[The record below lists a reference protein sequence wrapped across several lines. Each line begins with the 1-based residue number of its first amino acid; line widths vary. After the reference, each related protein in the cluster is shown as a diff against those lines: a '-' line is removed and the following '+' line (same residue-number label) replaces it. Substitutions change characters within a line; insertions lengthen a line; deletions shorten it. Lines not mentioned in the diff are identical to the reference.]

1 MRVYWQYPT
10 KTLFNICSSRFGGRE
25 FKKCRGAVLTAL
37 RQDQF
42 EGVVIGL
49 AVGDALGAAWE
60 GLDPYLIY
68 KLGPADKIVAHD
80 GGETIFYTDDTQM
93 TIGIVQALL
102 DRGEIEK
109 HALAKH
115 FAANYHPD
123 RAYGQG
129 ARQIINAIGAGDDW
143 ERVAAE
149 VFQGKGSLGNGAAMR
164 VAPLGLYFAPD
175 LDVVARQAALSASP
189 THCHEIGVD
198 GARLMAVAAALAAMS
213 NGQPFQRDMFL
224 HELLSVAQTE
234 ECQWQIGHAMKL
246 GPLDS
251 LGSFGNSLE
260 AHRSVMTSIMCFAN
274 APDSYCEAVSRAIGQ
289 GNDVDT
295 LAAMAGA
302 LSGARLG
309 ISAIPPRL
317 IESLEDGEQGKTFLL
332 ELAGRLYKHHTR
344 R

>member
-1 MRVYWQYPT
+1 M
-10 KTLFNICSSRFGGRE
+10 
-25 FKKCRGAVLTAL
+25 TAL

-42 EGVVIGL
+42 AGVVIGL
-49 AVGDALGAAWE
+49 AVADALGAAWE
-60 GLDPYLIY
+60 GLARDLIF
-68 KLGPADKIVAHD
+68 KLGPADKIVAHES
-80 GGETIFYTDDTQM
+80 GKTIFYTDDTQM
-93 TIGIVQALL
+93 TIGVIQALL
-102 DRGEIEK
+102 ERGEIEK
-109 HALAKH
+109 HALAER

-123 RAYGQG
+123 RGYGQG

-164 VAPLGLYFAPD
+164 VAPLGLYFAPHID
-175 LDVVARQAALSASP
+175 LVASQAALSAAP

-213 NGQPFQRDMFL
+213 YGRPFQRDQFL
-224 HELLSVAQTE
+224 RELLSVAQTE
-234 ECQWQIGHAMKL
+234 EFQWQISHALKL

-289 GNDVDT
+289 GDDVDT

-309 ISAIPPRL
+309 ISAIPARL
-317 IESLEDGEQGKTFLL
+317 VACLEDGEQGKAYLL
-332 ELAGRLYKHHTR
+332 DLAERLYSKHTLR
-344 R
+344 

>member
-1 MRVYWQYPT
+1 MT
-10 KTLFNICSSRFGGRE
+10 TLQ
-25 FKKCRGAVLTAL
+25 
-37 RQDQF
+37 QDQF
-42 EGVVIGL
+42 AGVVLGL

-60 GLDPYLIY
+60 GLAADLIY
-68 KLGPADKIVAHD
+68 KLGPADKIVAHAD
-80 GGETIFYTDDTQM
+80 GKTIFYTDDTQM
-93 TIGIVQALL
+93 MIGVVQALL

-109 HALAKH
+109 HALASR

-164 VAPLGLYFAPD
+164 VAPLGLYFAPN
-175 LDVVARQAALSASP
+175 LELVAQQAALSAAP

-198 GARLMAVAAALAAMS
+198 AARLMGVAAALAAMS
-213 NGQPFQRDMFL
+213 AGDSFQRDRFL
-224 HELLSVAQTE
+224 HALHSVAQTE
-234 ECQWQIGHAMKL
+234 EFQWQISHALKL
-246 GPLDS
+246 RPLDS

-274 APDSYCEAVSRAIGQ
+274 APDSYSEAVSRAIGQ
-289 GNDVDT
+289 GDDVDT
-295 LAAMAGA
+295 LAAMTGA

-309 ISAIPPRL
+309 LSGIPPRL
-317 IESLEDGEQGKTFLL
+317 LECLEDGEQGKTYLL
-332 ELAGRLYKHHTR
+332 ELAERLYERHITR
-344 R
+344 